1 MKKNM
6 KLFIALAIILLIT
19 NGFTFVI
26 SSKKNN
32 FYEESTDNIKKRI
45 IQENTLSMMLET
57 EEGSGNYEMTT
68 ASSWPTDG
76 YVFNSTLSKCEN
88 GGELSWDD
96 EKKVVLMSGNVSDKC
111 YVYFDKYVS
120 HSLADFVISQYN
132 GVQGNNNIYYHD
144 SSLENGA
151 GDNSYRYAGASDS
164 VNNYVCFGSTES
176 PCPTDNLY
184 RIIGVF
190 NGKVKL
196 VKYNDIGTFDTSKFD
211 ATSFA
216 DTEAYNALNSTFI
229 DTFDIRWKNMIS
241 TENWISGI
249 VSSSSVSKLN
259 FKNNNTN
266 VKFLAGSA
274 TSPLT
279 INWYTAK
286 NWYIVESGAEH
297 KLSMKIGTISISE
310 LRYAMNSSNWN
321 LSTLDNTSWLYYNKN
336 EAFYL
341 FECFTDNV
349 ANDAYGYYM
358 TTDGILY
365 AYYSPTKISLLED
378 ITTYVRP
385 SFYLTSSV
393 LYKSGI
399 GSSSDAIYITD

>member
-1 MKKNM
+1 MKKVV
-6 KLFIALAIILLIT
+6 KKIALLLIVFGIGVGVTLLYT
-19 NGFTFVI
+19 NNKYKV
-26 SSKKNN
+26 
-32 FYEESTDNIKKRI
+32 YEEEESKQIKKHVDTI
-45 IQENTLSMMLET
+45 SMMLET
-57 EEGSGNYEMTT
+57 EAGSGNYEMTT

-76 YVFNSTLSKCEN
+76 YVFNTTLSKCEN

-96 EKKVVLMSGNVSDKC
+96 ENKRVVMSGNVSDKC
-111 YVYFDKYVS
+111 YVYFDKVLTLATYVK
-120 HSLADFVISQYN
+120 SLYT
-132 GVQGNNNIYYHD
+132 GTQGDNNIYYHD
-144 SSLENGA
+144 STLANGA
-151 GDNSYRYAGASDS
+151 GDNSYRYAGASETT
-164 VNNYVCFGSTES
+164 NNYVCFGSTES

-196 VKYNDIGTFDTSKFD
+196 VKYNDIGTFDTSKYN

-321 LSTLDNTSWLYYNKN
+321 LSTLDNTSWLYYSKN

-341 FECFTDNV
+341 FECFTDNTV
-349 ANDAYGYYM
+349 SDTMGYYM

-365 AYYSPTKISLLED
+365 AYISPTKISLLEY

-385 SFYLTSSV
+385 SFYLVSSV

-399 GSSSDAIYITD
+399 GTSYDAIYITD

>member
-6 KLFIALAIILLIT
+6 KLFITLAIILLIT
-19 NGFTFVI
+19 NGFTFII
-26 SSKKNN
+26 SSKKNV
-32 FYEESTDNIKKRI
+32 FYKESTDNIEKRI

-57 EEGSGNYEMTT
+57 EAGSGNYEMTT